1 MTKSL
6 DPPSG
11 RVPEITVV
19 GGGLAG
25 AEASWQL
32 ARRGYSVLLR
42 EMRPEKLTPAHS
54 SAYLGE
60 LVCSNSL
67 GGDVLATPG
76 GILKEELRLGKSLI
90 IQAAEAT
97 RVPAGK
103 ALAVGRERFARYIT
117 QAVEGHPNITRL
129 TEEVTELP
137 SGHAIIAT
145 GPLTSPSLAEKIRT
159 KAGGLLAFYDAV
171 APVVTLESID
181 LSVAYR
187 GNRWEDGQEGDYLN
201 CPLGEEEYQ
210 RFWEA
215 LADAPRAPLREF
227 ESTPSYFEGCL
238 PIEIIAS
245 RGRDTLRFGPLRPV
259 GLKNPRTGREPY
271 GVVQLRQDNLEGSL
285 FNLVGFQ
292 TNLLWGAQERIF
304 RMIPGLEKAE
314 FVRFGVMHRNS
325 FVNAPRVLD
334 SWLRFRGESRLFLAG
349 QLCGVEG
356 YMESAAAGYAAAL
369 YLHAFLAGE
378 EAPLWPRETA
388 LGSLLHYL
396 QSALPESF
404 QPMNC
409 NLGIFPPLERRIKKR
424 QERCFEVA
432 RRALEARKT
441 FLSGEGRIYEEDF
454 EGNILGN

>member
-1 MTKSL
+1 MLKNP
-6 DPPSG
+6 D
-11 RVPEITVV
+11 ITVV

-25 AEASWQL
+25 SEAAWQL
-32 ARRGYSVLLR
+32 AERGYSVLLR
-42 EMRPEKLTPAHS
+42 EMRPEVQTPAHTTP
-54 SAYLGE
+54 YLGE

-67 GGDVLATPG
+67 GGDVLTTSG
-76 GILKEELRLGKSLI
+76 GILKEELRRGKSLI

-103 ALAVGRERFARYIT
+103 ALAVGREGFARYIT
-117 QAVEGHPNITRL
+117 EAVEQHPGITRIN
-129 TEEVTELP
+129 EEVTKLP
-137 SGHAIIAT
+137 PGPAIIAT
-145 GPLTSPSLAEKIRT
+145 GPLTSPSLGEELRA

-171 APVVTLESID
+171 APVVTRESID
-181 LSVAYR
+181 FSLAYR
-187 GNRWEDGQEGDYLN
+187 GNRWEDGGEDYIN
-201 CPLGEEEYQ
+201 CPLNEEEYH

-215 LADAPRAPLREF
+215 LSQAQRAPLREF
-227 ESTPSYFEGCL
+227 ESKPSYFEGCL
-238 PIEIIAS
+238 PVEIMAS

-259 GLKNPRTGREPY
+259 GLKDPRTGRDPY
-271 GVVQLRQDNLEGSL
+271 GVVQLRQDNLEGNL

-292 TNLLWGAQERIF
+292 TNLLWGEQERIF

-334 SWLRFRGESRLFLAG
+334 SWLRLRGESFLFLAG

-356 YMESAAAGYAAAL
+356 YMESTAAGYAAAL
-369 YLHAFLAGE
+369 YLHAFIAQG

-396 QSALPESF
+396 QDALPESF

-409 NLGIFPPLERRIKKR
+409 NLGLFPPLGKRIKKR
-424 QERCFEVA
+424 QERCLQVA
-432 RRALEARKT
+432 QRALEAREA
-441 FLSGEGRIYEEDF
+441 FLSGEGSIYRKPLLEE
-454 EGNILGN
+454 

>member
-1 MTKSL
+1 VLKNP
-6 DPPSG
+6 D
-11 RVPEITVV
+11 VTVV

-25 AEASWQL
+25 SEAAWQL
-32 ARRGYSVLLR
+32 AERGYAVLLR
-42 EMRPEKLTPAHS
+42 EMRPEVQTPAHTTP
-54 SAYLGE
+54 YLGE

-67 GGDVLATPG
+67 GGDVLTTSG
-76 GILKEELRLGKSLI
+76 GILKEELRRGKSLI

-103 ALAVGRERFARYIT
+103 ALAVGREGFARYIT
-117 QAVEGHPNITRL
+117 EAVEQHPGITRIN
-129 TEEVTELP
+129 EEVVKLP
-137 SGHAIIAT
+137 SGPAIIAT
-145 GPLTSPSLAEKIRT
+145 GPLTSPSLAEELRA

-171 APVVTLESID
+171 APVVTRESID
-181 LSVAYR
+181 FSLAYR
-187 GNRWEDGQEGDYLN
+187 GNRWEDGGEDYIN
-201 CPLGEEEYQ
+201 CPLNEEEYH

-215 LADAPRAPLREF
+215 LSQARRAPLREF
-227 ESTPSYFEGCL
+227 ESKPSYFEGCL
-238 PIEIIAS
+238 PVEIMAS

-259 GLKNPRTGREPY
+259 GLKDPRTGRDPY
-271 GVVQLRQDNLEGSL
+271 GVVQLRQDNLEGTL

-292 TNLLWGAQERIF
+292 TNLLWGEQERIF

-334 SWLRFRGESRLFLAG
+334 PWLRLRGESLLFLAG

-356 YMESAAAGYAAAL
+356 YMESTAAGYAAAL
-369 YLHAFLAGE
+369 YLHAFLAQG

-396 QSALPESF
+396 QDALPESF

-409 NLGIFPPLERRIKKR
+409 NLGLFPPLGKRIKKR
-424 QERCFEVA
+424 QERCLQVA
-432 RRALEARKT
+432 QRALEAREA
-441 FLSGEGRIYEEDF
+441 FLSGEGNIYHTSFRKPLLEE
-454 EGNILGN
+454 